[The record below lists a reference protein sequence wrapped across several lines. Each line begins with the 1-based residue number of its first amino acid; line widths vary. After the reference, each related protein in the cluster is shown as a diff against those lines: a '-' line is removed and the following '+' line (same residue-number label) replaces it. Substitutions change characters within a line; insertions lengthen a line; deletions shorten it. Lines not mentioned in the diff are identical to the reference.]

1 MTVQSSS
8 KTARLATA
16 GLVFILTL
24 TISMAALL
32 YLPFV
37 KSMDFFFYDL
47 FMKATDSNH
56 TESIPVSDNITIID
70 IDEISLS
77 EVGQWPWPRYRIAS
91 MIQKIFQEN
100 PKAMGMDIIFSE
112 PDRSSL
118 ITVARQFQKDFNLKI
133 GFINVPDALKDNDSF
148 FSHIVKQSDI
158 VGARYF
164 YFDHYNKGTV
174 CKNTPFIITD
184 PSEILSPYTAEG
196 VLCNTLKIET
206 RLTSTGFINNQYD
219 TDGLLRKT
227 PLVIKFQGKYFPHL
241 SLALFMKAH
250 EIARAE
256 IKENMLGAYIE
267 AGEYNIPVTRSGFAS
282 MLFSRN
288 GFSSQYIS
296 AKDILNNDF
305 NPSRIKNK
313 IILIGSSAA
322 GIHDIHHTIFNP
334 HFPGVEVNAVILENI
349 INHKLIVK
357 PDWSDVFTLVV
368 NILTGSVMAVFL
380 YISSGP
386 VILIA
391 GTLTLALILFLSSAL
406 STIYLSV
413 FISPATPLMLTFIL
427 FSMFAVIR
435 FAIEKKRAFLW
446 YKQLSDAQQL
456 TMTAMVSMVET
467 RDPETG
473 SHIVRTQYYAKAIAE
488 YLKDKGFFSGILTD
502 EFIKTL
508 FLSVPLHDI
517 GKVGIPDNILLKPDR
532 LTEGEF
538 VTMKMH
544 TSYGSDIISRASEK
558 HQGSDYLDM
567 GAQIAST
574 HHEKWNGQGY
584 PKGIAGEEIPLAGR
598 IMAIADIYDALIS
611 RRCYKPPF
619 SHDKAMAIILSEKGN
634 IFDPVIVDAFVS
646 IEQQIK
652 GIAVDFADS
661 A

>member
-1 MTVQSSS
+1 
-8 KTARLATA
+8 
-16 GLVFILTL
+16 
-24 TISMAALL
+24 
-32 YLPFV
+32 
-37 KSMDFFFYDL
+37 
-47 FMKATDSNH
+47 
-56 TESIPVSDNITIID
+56 
-70 IDEISLS
+70 
-77 EVGQWPWPRYRIAS
+77 
-91 MIQKIFQEN
+91 
-100 PKAMGMDIIFSE
+100 
-112 PDRSSL
+112 
-118 ITVARQFQKDFNLKI
+118 
-133 GFINVPDALKDNDSF
+133 
-148 FSHIVKQSDI
+148 
-158 VGARYF
+158 
-164 YFDHYNKGTV
+164 
-174 CKNTPFIITD
+174 
-184 PSEILSPYTAEG
+184 
-196 VLCNTLKIET
+196 
-206 RLTSTGFINNQYD
+206 
-219 TDGLLRKT
+219 
-227 PLVIKFQGKYFPHL
+227 
-241 SLALFMKAH
+241 MKAH

-544 TSYGSDIISRASEK
+544 TSYGSDIIYRASEK

-598 IMAIADIYDALIS
+598 IMAIADVYDALIS